1 MFWQLVHKEGDIM
14 KRMTIWLVAAA
25 LPLAAAA
32 AQPASGEPPLALG
45 RMDAA
50 LKWGPCP
57 PIYKGGCALAV
68 LHGDPAK
75 PNADVFLR
83 VDGGTVLHNH
93 RHSSA
98 ERMILVSGTLRV
110 AYAGSAPSVLQ
121 TGHYAYGPAGA
132 PHEARCLSKT
142 PCTLF
147 IAFEGP
153 VDADLIK

>member
-1 MFWQLVHKEGDIM
+1 M
-14 KRMTIWLVAAA
+14 KSIKLLSVAV
-25 LPLAAAA
+25 
-32 AQPASGEPPLALG
+32 LALSG
-45 RMDAA
+45 SFASAA
-50 LKWGPCP
+50 EPAAEPALALAFKDPGLKWGPCP
-57 PIYKGGCALAV
+57 PIYTGGCGLAV

-98 ERMILVSGTLRV
+98 ERMVLVSGKLRV
-110 AYAGSAPSVLQ
+110 AYAGSAPSILLA
-121 TGHYAYGPAGA
+121 GHYAYGPAGA

>member
-1 MFWQLVHKEGDIM
+1 M
-14 KRMTIWLVAAA
+14 KRTIVWLVAAV
-25 LPLAAAA
+25 LPWASAA
-32 AQPASGEPPLALG
+32 AQPAGSERPLAMS
-45 RMDAA
+45 RMDAS

-57 PIYKGGCALAV
+57 PIYTGGCGLAV

-98 ERMILVSGTLRV
+98 ERMVLVSGKLRV
-110 AYAGSAPSVLQ
+110 AYAGSAPSILLV
-121 TGHYAYGPAGA
+121 GHYAYGPAGA